1 MLCASVFSLKFV
13 LTIHMFQVADK
24 DVEVFGFEYC
34 ERLEKGAF
42 KTLHQAQ
49 VQAEHGGTAESL
61 QGQTDALRGL
71 SPLVG
76 DAGEFAGV
84 APIAAALPRP
94 SFDATGSGARPDD
107 AHRSSAP
114 PGGEPSATGV
124 GANIDEGGAGGLGTS
139 ASAECSPA
147 LATGGAQGAA
157 SQGPTVENTTPISP
171 ISYSELDV
179 MFHPLQAAESPGGKQ
194 CDHHGAD
201 VFGAGFLLQDASSSS
216 PAVGKEV
223 RGPTA
228 GSIVLDSS
236 QEAAARY
243 VERGMEEHRQAL
255 AQGAGSVIQPPQ
267 KRKRKRL
274 SLERARQLII
284 DRIPLHKNEIR
295 DLRDDAAK
303 FYMRDMHL
311 STPGTVSKD
320 EKLVALERYFE
331 LQGITVYTP
340 SGTFTR
346 QYRPRVGCL
355 TEGEK
360 SVI

>member
-1 MLCASVFSLKFV
+1 M
-13 LTIHMFQVADK
+13 
-24 DVEVFGFEYC
+24 FGFEYC

-42 KTLHQAQ
+42 RALQQPQ
-49 VQAEHGGTAESL
+49 VQAQHGGTAESS

-76 DAGEFAGV
+76 DAGGLAGV

-94 SFDATGSGARPDD
+94 IFDATGSGARPDD

-114 PGGEPSATGV
+114 PGGELSATGV
-124 GANIDEGGAGGLGTS
+124 RANIGEGGAGGLGTS
-139 ASAECSPA
+139 APVECSPA
-147 LATGGAQGAA
+147 LTPGGGQGAA
-157 SQGPTVENTTPISP
+157 SRGPPVENTTPISP

-179 MFHPLQAAESPGGKQ
+179 MFHPLEAAESIGGKQ
-194 CDHHGAD
+194 GDHHGAD
-201 VFGAGFLLQDASSSS
+201 VFGAGFLLQQDASSSS

-223 RGPTA
+223 RGPMA

-243 VERGMEEHRQAL
+243 IERGMEEHRQTL
-255 AQGAGSVIQPPQ
+255 AQGAGGIIQPPQ

-331 LQGITVYTP
+331 LKDITVYTP